1 MECGSY
7 LWKEAGKRLGL
18 HFLRNSRDTEEE
30 GVRGWVLILGK
41 RAVSQLEMATIH
53 YLSVTWWI
61 TETPPTPHPQSS
73 ARTESVG
80 GNSFSGTPC
89 MNVESWREE
98 PGVYSSSTHQEQSY
112 FQFLTRT
119 LGHIVQLSP
128 DESPSDWLN
137 PWCGP
142 LMCQLCPATE
152 KNPESHHIHIKKKM
166 LSNSCLFGFLFKLI
180 SICASFQ
187 ILLHIIPQ
195 SPSIDCC
202 SPWSTLHSGF
212 GVLFLSEFALI
223 NNTFNQWR
231 LVTSF
236 CTPFHLNR
244 GVTPYQNPWRQDLSS
259 CTVVHFLSS
268 GVFPAFD
275 KLALHCTWEWE
286 GVEWQWELKWKS

>member
-1 MECGSY
+1 MGFNPG
-7 LWKEAGKRLGL
+7 KEGCESAGDG
-18 HFLRNSRDTEEE
+18 
-30 GVRGWVLILGK
+30 
-41 RAVSQLEMATIH
+41 H
-53 YLSVTWWI
+53 YPCVCDVMDHRTPP
-61 TETPPTPHPQSS
+61 PPTPSPLQ
-73 ARTESVG
+73 EQKVLEKIVSVG
-80 GNSFSGTPC
+80 LHVWMWRAEEKNLVFIHHPLIKNSLTSNSSHVC
-89 MNVESWREE
+89 LAIY
-98 PGVYSSSTHQEQSY
+98 YSSR
-112 FQFLTRT
+112 LT
-119 LGHIVQLSP
+119 SP
-128 DESPSDWLN
+128 LLIGWIHGVAR
-137 PWCGP
+137 WCASCVRP
-142 LMCQLCPATE
+142 LK
-152 KNPESHHIHIKKKM
+152 KNPESHHIHIKKKL

-202 SPWSTLHSGF
+202 SPRSTLHSGF

-244 GVTPYQNPWRQDLSS
+244 SVTPDQNPWRQDLSS

>member
-7 LWKEAGKRLGL
+7 LWKEAGKRL
-18 HFLRNSRDTEEE
+18 HFLRNSRDTEE

-41 RAVSQLEMATIH
+41 RAVSQLEMATIRV
-53 YLSVTWWI
+53 SVTWWI
-61 TETPPTPHPQSS
+61 TETPPPPTPSPLQ
-73 ARTESVG
+73 EQKVLEKIVSVG
-80 GNSFSGTPC
+80 LHTWMWRAEEKNLVFIHHPLIKNSLTS
-89 MNVESWREE
+89 NSSHVRLAIY
-98 PGVYSSSTHQEQSY
+98 YSSR
-112 FQFLTRT
+112 LT
-119 LGHIVQLSP
+119 SP
-128 DESPSDWLN
+128 LLIGWIHGVPC
-137 PWCGP
+137 WCASCVRP
-142 LMCQLCPATE
+142 L
-152 KNPESHHIHIKKKM
+152 KKKTN
-166 LSNSCLFGFLFKLI
+166 LKAIIFTSKRKCWAIPVCLVFLFKLI

-244 GVTPYQNPWRQDLSS
+244 GVTPDRNPWRQDLSS